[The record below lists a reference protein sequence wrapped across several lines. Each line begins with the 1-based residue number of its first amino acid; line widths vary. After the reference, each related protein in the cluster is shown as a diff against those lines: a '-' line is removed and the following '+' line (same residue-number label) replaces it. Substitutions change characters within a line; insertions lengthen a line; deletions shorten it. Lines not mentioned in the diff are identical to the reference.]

1 MCLSRYNTQGKQ
13 LNVILNAIEY
23 DIECDMNTSE
33 QYDEIVARCRRIYE
47 LKMRD
52 YGPSWRIMRPQ
63 TVNDQLF
70 IKAKRVREIE
80 MTGVNLV
87 GESVE
92 GEMMAIVNYSIIGLI
107 QLRQG
112 FADSVDMTRERAM
125 ELYDDY
131 MAEAKALMLRK
142 NHDYGEAWRD
152 MFPSSLTDI
161 ILTKINRNKAIAA
174 NDNKTLISEG
184 ADGNYFDMLNYAVFY
199 LIQMTLHE

>member
-1 MCLSRYNTQGKQ
+1 MIMKT
-13 LNVILNAIEY
+13 IEEY
-23 DIECDMNTSE
+23 DAVVAEC
-33 QYDEIVARCRRIYE
+33 RHIYE
-47 LKMRD
+47 LKMKD

-80 MTGVNLV
+80 QTGVNMV

-107 QLRQG
+107 QLYEG
-112 FADSVDMTRERAM
+112 YADSVDMSRERAIS
-125 ELYDDY
+125 LYDKYIGD
-131 MAEAKALMLRK
+131 AKALMIRK

-161 ILTKINRNKAIAA
+161 ILTKINRNKQIAA
-174 NDNKTLISEG
+174 NDNQTLCSEG
-184 ADGNYFDMLNYAVFY
+184 ADGNYFDMINYAIFY
-199 LIQMTLHE
+199 LIKQHETE